1 MASIRKRGSKWQ
13 AQVRR
18 SGQPSVSQTFR
29 LKSDAETWAR
39 HVETDMDRNGLPAHP
54 RKLQRIRVADL
65 IERYRDTVV
74 AKKRSREVETFILN
88 AMLRQRLARVRLSDL
103 TPAIFSAYRDE
114 RLNRVKPVTIRREL
128 GLLQHIFTVAQRE
141 WGITLPS
148 NPVSGISKP
157 NGSKP
162 RDRRLQDGELGRLLT
177 HCSASRNKLL
187 SPIILFAIETGMR
200 RGEIL
205 KTSWTNIDWE
215 SRTLHIPETKNG
227 HPRTIPL
234 SKAAVAVLE
243 RPPRRQG
250 DLVFPTSASAL
261 QQAWKRLTKRAG
273 RIPANI
279 CP

>member
-54 RKLQRIRVADL
+54 RKLQGIRVADL
-65 IERYRDTVV
+65 IVRYRNTVV
-74 AKKRSREVETFILN
+74 TKKRSRDVETFILN
-88 AMLRQRLARVRLSDL
+88 ALLRQRLARVRLSDL
-103 TPAIFSAYRDE
+103 TPAIFGAYRDE
-114 RLNRVKPVTIRREL
+114 RLSQVKPVTIRREL

-141 WGITLPS
+141 WGITLPN
-148 NPVSGISKP
+148 NPVAGIKKP
-157 NGSKP
+157 NGDEP
-162 RDRRLQDGELGRLLT
+162 RDRRLQDGELDRLLA
-177 HCSASRNKLL
+177 HCSTSRNKLL
-187 SPIILFAIETGMR
+187 KPIILFAIETGMR

-205 KTSWTNIDWE
+205 RTSWPDIDWE
-215 SRTLHIPETKNG
+215 ARTLHIPETKNG

-243 RPPRRQG
+243 SLPIG
-250 DLVFPTSASAL
+250 LH
-261 QQAWKRLTKRAG
+261 RAAHG
-273 RIPANI
+273 REFSE
-279 CP
+279 